1 MIQGHPLEK
10 KNSQPKGAP
19 GKQAVEKILVA
30 DVLFGSPN
38 KNCAGAGI
46 CKVIAPV
53 AQETSPNGRWE
64 CNRAIALVKIDT
76 SDTLVFQF
84 VKHSMCRK
92 AISKYFGT
100 GIFLVEDPFEF
111 RQNFWSEGSRTIR
124 PGAYPIVPGEDYLTV
139 SFKTQN
145 MIWE

>member
-10 KNSQPKGAP
+10 KNSQPGGAP

-53 AQETSPNGRWE
+53 AQETSPNGRWG

-100 GIFLVEDPFEF
+100 GIFLLEDPFEF
-111 RQNFWSEGSRTIR
+111 RQDFWSEGSRMIR
-124 PGAYPIVPGEDYLTV
+124 PGAYPIAPGEDYLTV
-139 SFKTQN
+139 KFKTQN

>member
-10 KNSQPKGAP
+10 ENLQPVGAP
-19 GKQAVEKILVA
+19 GKQAIEKVLVA

-38 KNCAGAGI
+38 KKCAGAGI

-53 AQETSPNGRWE
+53 AQEMSPDGRWG
-64 CNRAIALVKIDT
+64 CNRAVALVRIDA

-111 RQNFWSEGSRTIR
+111 RQSFWSEGARTIL
-124 PGAYPIVPGEDYLTV
+124 PGAYPVMQSEDYLAV
-139 SFKTQN
+139 NFKTQ
-145 MIWE
+145 

>member
-1 MIQGHPLEK
+1 M
-10 KNSQPKGAP
+10 
-19 GKQAVEKILVA
+19 EKILVA

-124 PGAYPIVPGEDYLTV
+124 PGAYPIAPGEDYLTV